1 MNKREKF
8 INWLDTFIVEKGIAP
23 EERFEIIVDGVP
35 NNFAY
40 LNIIEQIKIT
50 SDEEQEKIK
59 EMIVRIDSKNGDV
72 KDYFRH
78 LAIPLTKKANEK
90 FFGITEQ
97 TRREREEDIVKLDL
111 LYRKILDV
119 EFGHMDILKTKANV
133 LEEMRDLITTLLKQ
147 YNISNER
154 YLELI
159 EKNEEYKKFE
169 DRKTK
174 MAKDRYTMIW
184 ENCSSK
190 EIAEILRDQYDYSD
204 DEIINEFDDEET
216 REEIKEFLDILREQ
230 EESGKEIQLENGYIF
245 KFENDY
251 TFFKLKECE
260 EYPGQFARIP
270 EGTEIAIITNS
281 DMTKEAFLV
290 KYSPFIEIVYNF
302 LNKSSNEMETY
313 ESEVFSFNEI
323 NSKDELIE
331 LMKSKLERF
340 EEKYNKLEMK
350 EEENCE
356 SI

>member
-1 MNKREKF
+1 MNKRKEF
-8 INWLDTFIVEKGIAP
+8 INWLDTFLEEKDI
-23 EERFEIIVDGVP
+23 ELQERFEINVDGVP

-40 LNIIEQIKIT
+40 LNVIEQIKIT
-50 SDEEQEKIK
+50 SDEEQEKIR
-59 EMIVRIDSKNGDV
+59 EMIVKIDSQNGDV

-78 LAIPLTKKANEK
+78 LAIPLAKRANER
-90 FFGITEQ
+90 FYGITER
-97 TRREREEDIVKLDL
+97 TRIEEDIKELDL

-119 EFGHMDILKTKANV
+119 EFEHMDILKTKANI
-133 LEEMRDLITTLLKQ
+133 LGEMRDLVNILLKQ
-147 YNISNER
+147 HNISKEE

-159 EKNEEYKKFE
+159 EENEEYKKLE
-169 DRKTK
+169 ERKTR
-174 MAKDRYTMIW
+174 MAEDRYTMIW

-216 REEIKEFLDILREQ
+216 REEIKEFLEILREQ
-230 EESGKEIQLENGYIF
+230 EESGKEIELENGYIF

-251 TFFKLKECE
+251 IFFKLKECC

-281 DMTKEAFLV
+281 NMTKEAFLV

-331 LMKSKLERF
+331 LMKYKLKRF
-340 EEKYNKLEMK
+340 EEKYNKLELK

>member
-1 MNKREKF
+1 MNKRKEF
-8 INWLDTFIVEKGIAP
+8 INWLDTFLEEKDI
-23 EERFEIIVDGVP
+23 ELQERFEINVDGVP

-40 LNIIEQIKIT
+40 LNVIEQIKIT
-50 SDEEQEKIK
+50 SDEEQEKIR
-59 EMIVRIDSKNGDV
+59 EMIVKIDSQNGDV

-78 LAIPLTKKANEK
+78 LAIPLAKQANER
-90 FFGITEQ
+90 FYGITER
-97 TRREREEDIVKLDL
+97 TRIEEDIKELDL

-119 EFGHMDILKTKANV
+119 EFEHMDILKTKANI
-133 LEEMRDLITTLLKQ
+133 LGEMRDLVNILLKQ
-147 YNISNER
+147 HNISKEE

-159 EKNEEYKKFE
+159 EENEQYKKLE
-169 DRKTK
+169 KRKTR
-174 MAKDRYTMIW
+174 MAEDRYTMIW

-216 REEIKEFLDILREQ
+216 REEIKEFLEILREQ
-230 EESGKEIQLENGYIF
+230 EESGKEIELDNGYIF

-251 TFFKLKECE
+251 TFFKLKECR

-270 EGTEIAIITNS
+270 EGTEIAIVTNS
-281 DMTKEAFLV
+281 DMTREAFLV
-290 KYSPFIEIVYNF
+290 KYSPNIEIVYNF

-313 ESEVFSFNEI
+313 EYEVFDLEDI

-331 LMKSKLERF
+331 LMKSKLEKF
-340 EEKYNKLEMK
+340 EEKYNNLEMK

>member
-1 MNKREKF
+1 MNKRKEF
-8 INWLDTFIVEKGIAP
+8 INWLDTFLEEKDI
-23 EERFEIIVDGVP
+23 ELQERFEINVDGVP

-40 LNIIEQIKIT
+40 LNVIEQIKIT
-50 SDEEQEKIK
+50 SDEEQEKIR
-59 EMIVRIDSKNGDV
+59 EMIVKIDSQNGDV

-78 LAIPLTKKANEK
+78 LAIPLAKQANER
-90 FFGITEQ
+90 FYGITER
-97 TRREREEDIVKLDL
+97 TRIEEDIKELDL

-119 EFGHMDILKTKANV
+119 EFEHMDILKTKANI
-133 LEEMRDLITTLLKQ
+133 LGEMRDLVNTLLKQ
-147 YNISNER
+147 HNISKEE

-159 EKNEEYKKFE
+159 EENEQYKKLE
-169 DRKTK
+169 KRKTR
-174 MAKDRYTMIW
+174 MAEDRYTMIW

-216 REEIKEFLDILREQ
+216 REEIKEFLEILREQ
-230 EESGKEIQLENGYIF
+230 EESGKEIELENGYIF

-251 TFFKLKECE
+251 TFFKLKECR

-270 EGTEIAIITNS
+270 EGTEIAIVTNS
-281 DMTKEAFLV
+281 DMTREAFLV
-290 KYSPFIEIVYNF
+290 KYSPNIEIVYNF

-313 ESEVFSFNEI
+313 EYEVFDLEDI

-331 LMKSKLERF
+331 LMKSKLEKF
-340 EEKYNKLEMK
+340 EEKYNNLEMK

>member
-1 MNKREKF
+1 MNKRKEF
-8 INWLDTFIVEKGIAP
+8 INWLDTFLEEKDI
-23 EERFEIIVDGVP
+23 ELQERFEINVDGVS

-40 LNIIEQIKIT
+40 LNVIEQIKIT
-50 SDEEQEKIK
+50 SDEEQEKIR
-59 EMIVRIDSKNGDV
+59 EMIVKIDSQNGDV

-78 LAIPLTKKANEK
+78 LAIPLAKRANEK
-90 FFGITEQ
+90 FFGINDQ
-97 TRREREEDIVKLDL
+97 VIRKREEDIVKLDL
-111 LYRKILDV
+111 IYRKILDT
-119 EFGHMDILKTKANV
+119 EFEHMGILKTKANI
-133 LEEMRDLITTLLKQ
+133 LAEMRNLITTLVKQ
-147 YNISNER
+147 YNISNKR
-154 YLELI
+154 YLDLI
-159 EKNEEYKKFE
+159 KENEEYKKLE
-169 DRKTK
+169 DRKTR
-174 MAKDRYTMIW
+174 MAKDRYTMIL

-216 REEIKEFLDILREQ
+216 QKEIEEFLEMLREQ
-230 EESGKEIQLENGYIF
+230 EESGNEIQLENGYIF

-251 TFFKLKECE
+251 TFFKLKECN
-260 EYPGQFARIP
+260 EYPGEFARIP

-290 KYSPFIEIVYNF
+290 KYSPFIEIVYNY

-340 EEKYNKLEMK
+340 EEKYNKLELK

>member
-1 MNKREKF
+1 MNKRKEF
-8 INWLDTFIVEKGIAP
+8 INWLDTFLEEKDI
-23 EERFEIIVDGVP
+23 ELQERFEINVDGVP

-40 LNIIEQIKIT
+40 LNVIEQIKIT
-50 SDEEQEKIK
+50 SDEEQEKIR
-59 EMIVRIDSKNGDV
+59 EMIVKIDSQNGDV

-78 LAIPLTKKANEK
+78 LAIPLAKQANER
-90 FFGITEQ
+90 FYGITER
-97 TRREREEDIVKLDL
+97 TRIEEDIKELDL

-119 EFGHMDILKTKANV
+119 EFEHMDILKTKANI
-133 LEEMRDLITTLLKQ
+133 LGEMRDLVNTLLKQ
-147 YNISNER
+147 HNISKEE

-159 EKNEEYKKFE
+159 EENEQYKKLE
-169 DRKTK
+169 KRKTR
-174 MAKDRYTMIW
+174 MAEDRYTMIW

-216 REEIKEFLDILREQ
+216 REEIKEFLEILREQ
-230 EESGKEIQLENGYIF
+230 EESGKEIELDNGYIF

-251 TFFKLKECE
+251 TFFKLKECR

-270 EGTEIAIITNS
+270 EGTEIAIVTNS
-281 DMTKEAFLV
+281 DMTREAFLV
-290 KYSPFIEIVYNF
+290 KYSPNIEIVYNF

-313 ESEVFSFNEI
+313 EYEVFDLEDI

-331 LMKSKLERF
+331 LMKSKLEKF
-340 EEKYNKLEMK
+340 EEKYNNLEMK

>member
-1 MNKREKF
+1 MNKRKEF
-8 INWLDTFIVEKGIAP
+8 INWLDTFLEEKDI
-23 EERFEIIVDGVP
+23 ELQERFEINVDGVP

-40 LNIIEQIKIT
+40 LNVIEQIKIT
-50 SDEEQEKIK
+50 SDEEQEKIR
-59 EMIVRIDSKNGDV
+59 EMIVKIDSQNGDV

-78 LAIPLTKKANEK
+78 LAIPLAERANER
-90 FFGITEQ
+90 FYGITER
-97 TRREREEDIVKLDL
+97 TRIEEDIKELDL

-119 EFGHMDILKTKANV
+119 EFEHMDILKTKANI
-133 LEEMRDLITTLLKQ
+133 LGEMRDLVNILLKQ
-147 YNISNER
+147 HNISKEE

-159 EKNEEYKKFE
+159 EENEEYKKLE
-169 DRKTK
+169 ERKTR
-174 MAKDRYTMIW
+174 MAEDRYTMIW

-216 REEIKEFLDILREQ
+216 REEIKEFLEILREQ
-230 EESGKEIQLENGYIF
+230 EESGKEIELENGYIF

-251 TFFKLKECE
+251 TFFKLKECC

-281 DMTKEAFLV
+281 NMTKEAFLV

-340 EEKYNKLEMK
+340 EEKYNKLELK

>member
-1 MNKREKF
+1 MNKRKEF
-8 INWLDTFIVEKGIAP
+8 INWLDIFLEEKDI
-23 EERFEIIVDGVP
+23 ELQERFEINVDGVP

-40 LNIIEQIKIT
+40 LNVIEQIKIT
-50 SDEEQEKIK
+50 SDEEQEKIR
-59 EMIVRIDSKNGDV
+59 EMIVKIDSQNGDV

-78 LAIPLTKKANEK
+78 LAIPLAKQANER
-90 FFGITEQ
+90 FYGITER
-97 TRREREEDIVKLDL
+97 TRIEEDIKELDL

-119 EFGHMDILKTKANV
+119 EFEHMDILKTKANI
-133 LEEMRDLITTLLKQ
+133 LGEMRDLVNTLLKQ
-147 YNISNER
+147 HNISKEE

-159 EKNEEYKKFE
+159 EENEEYKKLE
-169 DRKTK
+169 ERKTR
-174 MAKDRYTMIW
+174 MAEDRYTMIW

-216 REEIKEFLDILREQ
+216 REEIKEFLEILREQ
-230 EESGKEIQLENGYIF
+230 EESGKEIELNNGYIF

-251 TFFKLKECE
+251 TFFKLKECR

>member
-1 MNKREKF
+1 MNKRKEF
-8 INWLDTFIVEKGIAP
+8 INWLDTFLEEKDI
-23 EERFEIIVDGVP
+23 ELQERFEINVDGVS

-40 LNIIEQIKIT
+40 LNVIEQIKIT
-50 SDEEQEKIK
+50 SDEEQEKIR
-59 EMIVRIDSKNGDV
+59 EMIVKIDSQNGDV

-78 LAIPLTKKANEK
+78 LAIPLAKQANER
-90 FFGITEQ
+90 FYGITER
-97 TRREREEDIVKLDL
+97 TRIEEDIKELDL

-119 EFGHMDILKTKANV
+119 EFEHMDILKTKANI
-133 LEEMRDLITTLLKQ
+133 LGEMRDLVNTLLKQ
-147 YNISNER
+147 HNISKEE

-159 EKNEEYKKFE
+159 EENEEYKKLE
-169 DRKTK
+169 KRKTR
-174 MAKDRYTMIW
+174 MAEDRYTMIW

-216 REEIKEFLDILREQ
+216 REEIKEFLEILREQ
-230 EESGKEIQLENGYIF
+230 EESGKEIELDNGYIF

-251 TFFKLKECE
+251 TFFKLKECR

-302 LNKSSNEMETY
+302 LNKNSNEMETY
-313 ESEVFSFNEI
+313 ESEVFSYKEI

-331 LMKSKLERF
+331 LMKSKLEKF
-340 EEKYNKLEMK
+340 EEKYNNLEMK